1 MVQLSSKNVKGGR
14 MNLFTKYTP
23 DETAF
28 LLNIVDKRGI
38 KLSDDVELINVKY
51 LKTKQL
57 KKKDIIDKY
66 DFIFLKSGRLA
77 VIDKNKIIKIIKPGE
92 VFGFIK
98 KFFAKEF
105 TILAIEESEVVM
117 FDIGESYA
125 ALEKL
130 MKYLLE
136 KEVEKLI

>member
-1 MVQLSSKNVKGGR
+1 

-51 LKTKQL
+51 LKIKHL
-57 KKKDIIDKY
+57 NKKEIIDNY
-66 DFIFLKSGRLA
+66 DFIFLKKGKLA

-92 VFGFIK
+92 VFGFMK
-98 KFFAKEF
+98 KFFSKNLP
-105 TILAIEESEVVM
+105 ILAVDNSEVVM

-130 MKYLLE
+130 TKYLIE
-136 KEVEKLI
+136 KEIEKLI